1 MKNFNI
7 RLWYF
12 KDKDINEIIESHIK
26 TVTKP
31 KEEVVRWEKTV
42 GKSAKPVFE
51 VVKRGKPAP
60 RKLILYTKYQ
70 FLIHTIIWKCLYS
83 KENKI
88 RLNGKIMKSVLGDCV
103 FDMLHNLHEMRM
115 ICLSDVYIIGEESR
129 TIRLLDFNVTHSDVC
144 NKKICEYKE
153 NMIIAF
159 NDFHKGCL
167 YSKIHATNASMPF
180 KTLKDCQEFAYDI
193 NALLYDNEFID
204 NYNNSLRLLTFP
216 YREEAL
222 EYVNRISFKSE
233 HQRFFYLSRINNFK
247 SNQERIVF
255 IDQNN
260 RIYHYLTN
268 LPRQLRNF
276 LNLKFDVD
284 IANSH
289 PLLYSSFLINR
300 YNLDNGLL
308 QALYEI
314 EIDMIRN
321 KNYPFLENIVEIADR
336 NSLYRILHNQLYYES
351 KQLRKELKNKG
362 INTNGRK
369 IPYDVLSYIYRT
381 MKGIFWTDFQV
392 LFNESDRGAIKA
404 ILFQEVLYS
413 KKKNITDKRK
423 YGKVFVKMFPN
434 VWKVLRYEKINNP
447 VMLPCRM
454 MQLESR
460 LFHDILVRCYQRG
473 WKVFNLHDAVIVL
486 DVPENEHCTQDEI
499 KNIILEVYHNNGLFP
514 TVKADMF
521 SPHNVMLAS

>member
-1 MKNFNI
+1 MKKFNV

-12 KDKDINEIIESHIK
+12 KDVGINEIIESHIEM
-26 TVTKP
+26 VTKP
-31 KEEVVRWEKTV
+31 KEEVVRWEKTI

-51 VVKRGKPAP
+51 VVKGGKPAP

-70 FLIHTIIWKCLYS
+70 FLIHTIIWKCMYS
-83 KENKI
+83 RENLI

-103 FDMLHNLHEMRM
+103 FDMLHNLHEMK
-115 ICLSDVYIIGEESR
+115 IIYLSNVYLIGKESR
-129 TIRLLDFNVTHSDVC
+129 TIRLLDFNVTHTDIC

-153 NMIIAF
+153 KMIIAF
-159 NDFHKGCL
+159 NEFYKGYL
-167 YSKIHATNASMPF
+167 YSNVHASNDMSI
-180 KTLKDCQEFAYDI
+180 KSLKDCQEFVYDI
-193 NALLYDNEFID
+193 NASLYDNEFIN
-204 NYNNSLRLLTFP
+204 NYNSALSLLTFP
-216 YREEAL
+216 YRKEAL
-222 EYVNRISFKSE
+222 DYVSKITFQSE
-233 HQRFFYLSRINNFK
+233 HQRLFYYSRIHNFK
-247 SNQERIVF
+247 PNEERIIS
-255 IDQNN
+255 IDENN

-276 LNLKFDVD
+276 LNLKFDAD

-314 EIDMIRN
+314 EIDTIRN
-321 KNYPFLENIVEIADR
+321 KNYPFLNNIADIDDK
-336 NSLYRILHNQLYYES
+336 NSLYRTLFNQLHYES
-351 KQLRKELKNKG
+351 KQLRKGLKNKG
-362 INTNGRK
+362 ININRCK

-381 MKGIFWTDFQV
+381 MKGTFWTDFQV

-413 KKKNITDKRK
+413 KKKNITNKRK

-454 MQLESR
+454 MRLESR

-486 DVPENEHCTQDEI
+486 DVPENEHCTQDAV
-499 KNIILEVYHNNGLFP
+499 KNIILAVYHDNGLFP

-521 SPHNVMLAS
+521 SPYNVMAAS